1 MPALITSYSSPEP
14 ECSSFELRR
23 KIRRG
28 EIKGSTSGLARTMQA
43 NLIVLPS
50 RYAKDFR
57 NLCMRNPVACPLLE
71 YTTPGEYRSRLA
83 AESDLRTDIPAYNVF
98 KDGKLVSR
106 RKSNIIDEWTNDHVG
121 FLIGCSYSFETA
133 LKRAGLEPE
142 CSKRNLAVPMYV
154 TNIRLNPAGVFSGYY
169 VVSMRS
175 YKPCDIPRVREITG
189 EYIKQHGEPI
199 AWGWEDAERI
209 GVRRKIELDQVDFGD
224 VVPIPEGEIP
234 VFWACG
240 VTPQV
245 AVQESRLKGT
255 VMSHLP
261 GSMFVTD
268 LDPEDESL
276 LL

>member
-1 MPALITSYSSPEP
+1 MPALITNYTSHPEYTSY
-14 ECSSFELRR
+14 ELRR

-43 NLIVLPS
+43 NLLVLPS

-57 NLCMRNPVACPLLE
+57 NLCLRNPVACPLLE
-71 YTTPGEYRSRLA
+71 YTARGDYSSRLA
-83 AESDLRTDIPAYNVF
+83 VDSDLRTDIPAYNVF

-106 RKSNIIDEWTNDHVG
+106 RKADIMDEWTEDHVG

-133 LKRAGLEPE
+133 LKEAGLEPM
-142 CSKRNLAVPMYV
+142 CSKKNLAVPMYV
-154 TNIRLNPAGVFSGYY
+154 TNIPLNPAGVFSGYY

-175 YKPCDIPRVREITG
+175 YRPCDIPRVREITG
-189 EYIKQHGEPI
+189 KYIKQHGEPI
-199 AWGWEDAERI
+199 AWDWDGAERI
-209 GVRRKIELDQVDFGD
+209 GVLRKIEMGLVDFGD
-224 VVPIPEGEIP
+224 FVEIPEGEVP

-245 AVQESRLKGT
+245 AVQESRLKGV